1 MPENCRA
8 PSPAAFGVHSTLME
22 ILMRTLYRG
31 AQSYVTAI
39 RFVMAGYYL
48 ALSAG
53 LLALA
58 LWLAWPFDGGW
69 LWTLLVVVIGSWGV
83 AAGFKGAEL
92 LLSTR
97 PTGPQPPLRPYSIE
111 TRKEQDQRREQRA
124 RLGR

>member
-1 MPENCRA
+1 
-8 PSPAAFGVHSTLME
+8 
-22 ILMRTLYRG
+22 MRTVYRS
-31 AQSYVTAI
+31 AQRYVTAI

-69 LWTLLVVVIGSWGV
+69 LWTVLVVAIGGWGA

-97 PTGPQPPLRPYSIE
+97 PAGPQTPLRPYSIE